1 MLEVIRRGE
10 PGFDQRQYSEPIR
23 GVRVVIWPEPGYLSP
38 EQLAELQQVTEEGAV
53 QVENYLQV
61 SMEKTYGAQAK
72 IH

>member
-1 MLEVIRRGE
+1 
-10 PGFDQRQYSEPIR
+10 
-23 GVRVVIWPEPGYLSP
+23 
-38 EQLAELQQVTEEGAV
+38 LAELQQVTEEGAV